1 LSYGTSV
8 IDWGSW
14 FVTFLGF
21 VGIVLLWRAGPI
33 VFPELVP
40 WRRPR
45 PTPDS
50 ESESDGDV
58 DSAVPSDD
66 VSVSGDADPR

>member
-1 LSYGTSV
+1 
-8 IDWGSW
+8 
-14 FVTFLGF
+14 VTFLGF

-45 PTPDS
+45 PTPP
-50 ESESDGDV
+50 EGDGNGDNDNDNDNDNV
-58 DSAVPSDD
+58 APSDD
-66 VSVSGDADPR
+66 VNVSGDADPL